1 MCFGSPKMPAQPVPP
16 APVMNPSPVTE
27 DLAPELKLQDEVDP
41 SYGKKKAKKSGT
53 KALQTSGLSIPT
65 GSSSGVNVY

>member
-1 MCFGSPKMPAQPVPP
+1 MCFGSPKMPAPPEIP

-27 DLAPELKLQDEVDP
+27 DLAPELKLQDEADP
-41 SYGKKKAKKSGT
+41 SYMKKKAKRTGT

-65 GSSSGVNVY
+65 GSSTGVNVY